1 MNKYD
6 LSTVTDLSIANV
18 VVELQRLNL
27 MHSASSGST
36 AAIYLCHC
44 QYARVSGVHGDEPL
58 NMRKHMFKAD
68 VFINGLATS
77 FVDIGAVHN
86 LLAFGEAIIAE
97 FGHRAYFECSEL
109 KESTLQKMLN
119 IVDKLYP
126 DLHVHRA
133 EHFTAN

>member
-6 LSTVTDLSIANV
+6 LSTVTDLSIANM

-27 MHSASSGST
+27 MHLASSGST

-44 QYARVSGVHGDEPL
+44 QYAQVSGDGGNEPL
-58 NMRKHMFKAD
+58 IMRKHLFKTD
-68 VFINGLATS
+68 GFTTGRSTS

-97 FGHRAYFECSEL
+97 FGHREYFECSEL

-126 DLHVHRA
+126 DRHVHRS